1 MNPPWTVT
9 TSTAIA
15 MTAQTPSRRDTSTQL
30 EVARLVEVVAALREH
45 CPWTAALTHQSLTT
59 YVLEEAHE
67 LIEAIEAIDAGEG
80 SGGAGG
86 AELANEPANELAN
99 ELGDLLLQ
107 VVLHA
112 RLGEEAG
119 SFDLGSVAAGL
130 SAKLIRRSPH
140 VFHPDGSLRET
151 FPPTLEEIEA
161 TWEQVKAQERAAAAG
176 DVRGTADAGAD
187 AAVDVDKTTSPFA
200 GIPAALPALAAAHKT
215 IERAQRAGME
225 LPAATGER
233 PALDRI
239 TDEAELGRLLFE
251 VVQAAHSRGLDA
263 ERALRHAVREVH
275 HGAWPA
281 GPEIQAEPGH
291 KV

>member
-30 EVARLVEVVAALREH
+30 EVARLVEVVAALRGH

-67 LIEAIEAIDAGEG
+67 LIEAIEAIEGIGGSGGG

-86 AELANEPANELAN
+86 GAELAN

-119 SFDLGSVAAGL
+119 SFDLGSVAEGL

-151 FPPTLEEIEA
+151 FPATLEEIEA
-161 TWEQVKAQERAAAAG
+161 TWEQVKAQERAAAAAATG
-176 DVRGTADAGAD
+176 DVGTPSDAGAT
-187 AAVDVDKTTSPFA
+187 AAVVVDKSSGPFA

-233 PALDRI
+233 PALGRI

-251 VVQAAHSRGLDA
+251 VVQAARSRGLDA